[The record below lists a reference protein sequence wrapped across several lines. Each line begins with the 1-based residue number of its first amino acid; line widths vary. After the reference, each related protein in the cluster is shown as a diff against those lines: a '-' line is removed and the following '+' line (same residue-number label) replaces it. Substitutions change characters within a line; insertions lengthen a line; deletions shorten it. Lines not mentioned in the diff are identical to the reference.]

1 MCFIIIIDLLF
12 LLFSLDDDYIF
23 STRCYCW
30 IQTHTH
36 THMSEHQRHID
47 SEIERRKSGVEVR
60 DL

>member
-1 MCFIIIIDLLF
+1 MMITF
-12 LLFSLDDDYIF
+12 LALDAAAGYK
-23 STRCYCW
+23 
-30 IQTHTH
+30 HTH